1 MKLWTLVLGLTLGS
15 GCVSMKKY
23 ENLEDRFQKSQNR
36 VERLEAQVA
45 RHEAMAQARLQQL
58 RELQADFKPLID
70 RGVLEI
76 EVVDGRIVLGMAADV
91 LFPSGSSALSPTG
104 KENVSE
110 VGRLLA
116 KKSEYEF
123 QVEGHTDNDA
133 ISTPQFAN
141 NWYLGA
147 ARSIEVVSVLIQS
160 GMSPENLSAASFAEY
175 APVTSNST
183 AASKARN
190 RRIEIVLLPDL
201 GELPGY
207 QQLMEQKERPARK
220 RKPGQGQKGQGQGG
234 QGHGG

>member
-1 MKLWTLVLGLTLGS
+1 MKTWTLLAALALGS

-23 ENLEDRFQKSQNR
+23 ENLEDRFEKSQNR
-36 VERLEAQVA
+36 VQKLEDEIA
-45 RHEAMAQARLQQL
+45 RRDALAQARLQQL

-70 RGVLEI
+70 KGVLEI

-91 LFPSGSSALSPTG
+91 LFPSGSAALSATG
-104 KENVSE
+104 RENVAE

-116 KKSEYEF
+116 KKPAYEF

-133 ISTPQFAN
+133 ISTPQFPN
-141 NWYLGA
+141 NWYLGS
-147 ARSIEVVSVLIQS
+147 ARAIEVVQVLVQS

-207 QQLMEQKERPARK
+207 QQLMDQKERPARK
-220 RKPGQGQKGQGQGG
+220 RKPGQGQGPGPK
-234 QGHGG
+234 GHGG

>member
-1 MKLWTLVLGLTLGS
+1 MRAWILLAAVALGS

-23 ENLEDRFQKSQNR
+23 ENLEDRFQKVQNKNQ
-36 VERLEAQVA
+36 RLEAELA
-45 RHEAMAQARLQQL
+45 RRDALAQQRLEQL
-58 RELQADFKPLID
+58 RQFQADFKPLID
-70 RGVLEI
+70 KGILEV

-91 LFPSGSSALSPTG
+91 LFPSGSAALSPTG
-104 KENVSE
+104 RANVAE

-133 ISTPQFAN
+133 INTPQFPN

-147 ARSIEVVSVLIQS
+147 ARAIEVVGVLIDN
-160 GMSPENLSAASFAEY
+160 GMSPTNLSAASFGEF
-175 APVTSNST
+175 APVSSNST
-183 AASKARN
+183 PASKTRN

-220 RKPGQGQKGQGQGG
+220 RKGGGKGGG
-234 QGHGG
+234 KGN